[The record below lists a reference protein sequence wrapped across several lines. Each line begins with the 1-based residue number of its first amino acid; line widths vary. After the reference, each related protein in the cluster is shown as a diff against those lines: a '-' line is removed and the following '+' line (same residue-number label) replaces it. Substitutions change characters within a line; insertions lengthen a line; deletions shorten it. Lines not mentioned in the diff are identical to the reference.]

1 MISEA
6 DGQMMAMALEVPRM
20 PVPGSSIEMNIVTE
34 ELEHEANIVVEWLTF
49 LQLGH
54 YSKGFIDN
62 GYDDLETV
70 KKIGPADLDAIGVL
84 SAHHRAFL
92 LDAVRVL
99 KEQASHHSLS
109 DNSCFPVKTC
119 HKALVSPGSAPDTL
133 LSSWKIFWS
142 LIVKIIWSLV
152 MMIAIVTGDNHSF
165 YSEKLKR
172 NLFTKLT
179 NNLIFFSCFEVHNFV
194 EKEENSVKL
203 SVALPR
209 NKIFFRAISILNLK
223 IREGCV
229 DVLSFKAFITSV
241 NFLLQ
246 V

>member
-1 MISEA
+1 MTHSTVSKME
-6 DGQMMAMALEVPRM
+6 MMTSLEVP
-20 PVPGSSIEMNIVTE
+20 
-34 ELEHEANIVVEWLTF
+34 NIVVEWLTF

-119 HKALVSPGSAPDTL
+119 HKAVSHQDQHQILCSAL
-133 LSSWKIFWS
+133 GKYFGHS
-142 LIVKIIWSLV
+142 L
-152 MMIAIVTGDNHSF
+152 
-165 YSEKLKR
+165 
-172 NLFTKLT
+172 
-179 NNLIFFSCFEVHNFV
+179 
-194 EKEENSVKL
+194 
-203 SVALPR
+203 
-209 NKIFFRAISILNLK
+209 
-223 IREGCV
+223 
-229 DVLSFKAFITSV
+229 
-241 NFLLQ
+241 
-246 V
+246 